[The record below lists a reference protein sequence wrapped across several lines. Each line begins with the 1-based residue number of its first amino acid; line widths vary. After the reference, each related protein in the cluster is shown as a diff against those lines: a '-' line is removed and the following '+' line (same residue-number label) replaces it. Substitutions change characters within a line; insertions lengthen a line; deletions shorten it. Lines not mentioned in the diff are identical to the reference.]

1 MPLDSLSTLCD
12 VFCVFH
18 VDNNICAAVF
28 INNDQNHVSYLQ
40 SIFFFLKA
48 HHTLKW
54 ATFILKDR
62 FSKDAV
68 HIFVRAVFLL
78 HVPVARTS
86 ISF

>member
-1 MPLDSLSTLCD
+1 M
-12 VFCVFH
+12 FH

-28 INNDQNHVSYLQ
+28 IINNDQNHVSYLQ

-48 HHTLKW
+48 HQTLKW
-54 ATFILKDR
+54 STFILKDR

-68 HIFVRAVFLL
+68 HVFMGAVFLV